1 MAGTA
6 ITPAIRD
13 LRSAIRDLRS
23 AIRDLHTML
32 AMARRVSAVLAIF
45 ALVVLA
51 IVLMWHVY
59 LHHRAG
65 GGEDDGPGVI
75 ASQRIVRM
83 KNRTLLP
90 CSSAGALT
98 VRA

>member
-1 MAGTA
+1 
-6 ITPAIRD
+6 
-13 LRSAIRDLRS
+13 
-23 AIRDLHTML
+23 
-32 AMARRVSAVLAIF
+32 MARRVCAVLAIF
-45 ALVVLA
+45 ALVILA
-51 IVLMWHVY
+51 VVLMWHVY

-75 ASQRIVRM
+75 ASQRTVRM

-90 CSSAGALT
+90 FNSSGAFT

>member
-1 MAGTA
+1 
-6 ITPAIRD
+6 
-13 LRSAIRDLRS
+13 
-23 AIRDLHTML
+23 
-32 AMARRVSAVLAIF
+32 MARRLCAVLAIF
-45 ALVVLA
+45 ALVILA
-51 IVLMWHVY
+51 LVLMWHVY

-75 ASQRIVRM
+75 AQLSHENCQRTVRM

-90 CSSAGALT
+90 FNSSGAFT

>member
-1 MAGTA
+1 
-6 ITPAIRD
+6 
-13 LRSAIRDLRS
+13 
-23 AIRDLHTML
+23 
-32 AMARRVSAVLAIF
+32 MARRVCAVLTIL
-45 ALVVLA
+45 ALVILA
-51 IVLMWHVY
+51 LVLMWHVY

-75 ASQRIVRM
+75 ASQRTVRM

-90 CSSAGALT
+90 LNSSGAFM